1 MELDFYQK
9 VILAAYASSR
19 EDSRCV
25 YRFQTCQDGT
35 MVITPLLD
43 MDGGN
48 LRELKDVHVNDGRIF
63 GDESVVNTLEEKL
76 RELFS

>member
-25 YRFQTCQDGT
+25 YRFQTYQDGT
-35 MVITPLLD
+35 MFITPFFD
-43 MDGGN
+43 MGGGN
-48 LRELKDVHVNDGRIF
+48 LRKLREAHVRDGRIF
-63 GDESVVNTLEEKL
+63 GDEAVVSTLEEKL
-76 RELFS
+76 KELFP